1 MIQLLCKRTGASI
14 RTVCQTMEL
23 ARSSYYHS
31 TKETPS
37 QKADRNIGL
46 AIQRIFKLHRSRYG
60 HRRIWRELRDQ
71 GIVCSPSRVA
81 RLMAQRG
88 LRAIQP
94 RTFVP
99 RTSDGRADKP
109 ADNLVKIAPNVER
122 NDQIWVG
129 DITFIPTSSGWSYLA
144 IVMDLYSRRIVG
156 WSQTTHLRA
165 SLVVDAFEQAARTRG
180 PDNETIFHS
189 DRGSQYGSIA
199 FRAALKRCNVLQS
212 MSRKANPYDNAW
224 SESFMGTLKKEFLQ
238 GGVFESHDDARI
250 ALFEYI
256 EGYYNTQRKHS
267 SIGYQTPVQFER
279 NNQLK

>member
-1 MIQLLCKRTGASI
+1 
-14 RTVCQTMEL
+14 
-23 ARSSYYHS
+23 
-31 TKETPS
+31 
-37 QKADRNIGL
+37 
-46 AIQRIFKLHRSRYG
+46 
-60 HRRIWRELRDQ
+60 LRDQ

-224 SESFMGTLKKEFLQ
+224 SESFMGTLKKELLQ

>member
-1 MIQLLCKRTGASI
+1 MIELLCKRTGASI

-23 ARSSYYHS
+23 PRSSYYLA
-31 TKETPS
+31 TTETPS

-46 AIQRIFKLHRSRYG
+46 AIQRIFRLHRSRYG
-60 HRRIWRELRDQ
+60 HRRIWRELRDE
-71 GIVCSPSRVA
+71 GIVCSPSRVS
-81 RLMAQRG
+81 RLVAKRG

-109 ADNLVKIAPNVER
+109 ADNLLKVAPKVER

-129 DITFIPTSSGWSYLA
+129 DITFIPTSSRWSYLA

-156 WSQTTHLRA
+156 WSLTTHLRA
-165 SLVVDAFEQAARTRG
+165 SLVVD
-180 PDNETIFHS
+180 
-189 DRGSQYGSIA
+189 
-199 FRAALKRCNVLQS
+199 
-212 MSRKANPYDNAW
+212 AW
-224 SESFMGTLKKEFLQ
+224 SESFMGTLKKEILQ
-238 GGVFESHDDARI
+238 GGVFESQEDARI

-267 SIGYQTPVQFER
+267 SIGYQSPVQFER
-279 NNQLK
+279 NNQLN

>member
-1 MIQLLCKRTGASI
+1 MIELLCKRTGASI
-14 RTVCQTMEL
+14 RMVCQTMEL
-23 ARSSYYHS
+23 PRSSYYHS
-31 TKETPS
+31 STETPS

-60 HRRIWRELRDQ
+60 HRRIWRELRAE

-81 RLMAQRG
+81 RLMAERG

-109 ADNLVKIAPNVER
+109 ADNLVKDAPKVEKK
-122 NDQIWVG
+122 DQIWVG

-156 WSQTTHLRA
+156 WSLTTHLRA
-165 SLVVDAFEQAARTRG
+165 SLVVDAFQQAAHTRD
-180 PDNETIFHS
+180 PDSETIFHS
-189 DRGSQYGSIA
+189 DRGSQYGSVA
-199 FRAALKRCNVLQS
+199 FRVELKRCNVLQS
-212 MSRKANPYDNAW
+212 MSAKANPYDNAW
-224 SESFMGTLKKEFLQ
+224 SESFMGTLKKELLQ
-238 GGVFESHDDARI
+238 GGVFESHEEARI

-267 SIGYQTPVQFER
+267 SIGYQSPVQFER
-279 NNQLK
+279 NNQLN